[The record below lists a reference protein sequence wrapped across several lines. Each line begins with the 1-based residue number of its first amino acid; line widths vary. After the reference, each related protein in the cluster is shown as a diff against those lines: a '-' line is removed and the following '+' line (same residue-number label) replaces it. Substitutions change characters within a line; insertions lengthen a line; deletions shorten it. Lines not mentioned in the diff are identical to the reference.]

1 MLDVLSLDYFDD
13 AGYLEFVAINGDK
26 FRPDDIF
33 FRLTKDEFNVSYVI
47 KGYPF
52 LAVRLLGDTTGTRY
66 YQVRARDTT
75 VRIEIHS
82 SNGIPLI
89 FARFDLLQGI
99 FAKPTTLIPHPFSQR
114 TYVLTNY

>member
-33 FRLTKDEFNVSYVI
+33 FRLTKDAFNVSYVI

-52 LAVRLLGDTTGTRY
+52 LAVRLLGSLESKY
-66 YQVRARDTT
+66 YQVRARDTK

-89 FARFDLLQGI
+89 FARFDLLQNI